1 MLGEKSDK
9 ISPKRWE
16 ALIWSSDT
24 TGQNT
29 KVPVVVTW
37 ILSEDGV
44 NFFLAAVL
52 QHSSYF
58 GPFSGNGCTNAAE
71 NLKMGPK

>member
-1 MLGEKSDK
+1 MLGEKLG
-9 ISPKRWE
+9 WE

-52 QHSSYF
+52 QHSLYF
-58 GPFSGNGCTNAAE
+58 GPFSGNGSTTAE
-71 NLKMGPK
+71 NLKIRAKIG

>member
-9 ISPKRWE
+9 ISPKGWE
-16 ALIWSSDT
+16 GLIWSSDT

-44 NFFLAAVL
+44 NFSLA

-71 NLKMGPK
+71 NLKIGAKIG